1 MFQIEINKEEL
12 EKFLTFLGKRIR
24 IFMKKSSIIVV
35 AHNSCLFRIVSN
47 YQLLKL
53 IDSIWQ

>member
-1 MFQIEINKEEL
+1 MFQIEINKEL
-12 EKFLTFLGKRIR
+12 GKFLTFLGKRIR

-35 AHNSCLFRIVSN
+35 ARNSCLLRIVSN
-47 YQLLKL
+47 YQSLKL

>member
-1 MFQIEINKEEL
+1 MFQIEINKEL
-12 EKFLTFLGKRIR
+12 ETFLTFLGKRIR
-24 IFMKKSSIIVV
+24 TFMKKSSIIVV

-53 IDSIWQ
+53 IYCIWQ

>member
-1 MFQIEINKEEL
+1 MFQIEINKEL